1 MNFEA
6 GESLTTV
13 LAVPEFQ
20 AGNYIIMATRQG
32 IIKKTDLMAYSR
44 PRVGGIIALNL
55 MAGDELISARI
66 TDGTLNVFLGTAQ
79 GKSIRFHE
87 IDVRPAGRIARGVRG
102 INLTAGDKVV
112 GMEVLTHGQTL
123 ISITENGYGKR
134 TSVDEY
140 PVQKRGGKGVI
151 TIKTSERNGQV
162 VSILLVD
169 DDDDLMLMTDFGK
182 LIRMPTDGI
191 SVIGR
196 NTQGVKLIEIIT
208 GERVIGAARL
218 AEKDENG
225 ETREELDAA
234 SES

>member
-1 MNFEA
+1 
-6 GESLTTV
+6 

-20 AGNYIIMATRQG
+20 PGSYIIMATRQG

-44 PRVGGIIALNL
+44 PRAGGIIALNL
-55 MAGDELISARI
+55 MPGDELISARI

-87 IDVRPAGRIARGVRG
+87 IDVRAAGRIARGVRG
-102 INLTAGDKVV
+102 INLMAGDRVV

-123 ISITENGYGKR
+123 ISITANGYGKR

-162 VSILLVD
+162 VGILLAD
-169 DDDDLMLMTDFGK
+169 DDDDLVLMTDFGK
-182 LIRMPTDGI
+182 LIRMPIEGI

-196 NTQGVKLIEIIT
+196 NTQGVKLIEINT

-218 AEKDENG
+218 AEKDANG
-225 ETREELDAA
+225 DGPEASDDASA
-234 SES
+234 S